1 MKKISLILISAILII
16 VTGSVG
22 CSFLP
27 VYAADS
33 VVDIN
38 VSSSG
43 GGKRKHHSDDVEMTE
58 KEKEIELSRANIEF
72 QEEELKKMQ
81 AAQAYQAPQTEAAVI
96 TPAVPE
102 NTENETVL
110 KPENST
116 ASKTASK
123 KSTEEPKTAGTDIP
137 IVPIAVLLFFT
148 DMMIVAVES
157 LGDFDDY
164 IRREHIE
171 KLVEKYKKG
180 GRLNRIAAR
189 IEISLCMFYS
199 SWRAGSER
207 RINRGNEV

>member
-1 MKKISLILISAILII
+1 MKKIGLILISAFLII
-16 VTGSVG
+16 ITGSVG
-22 CSFLP
+22 CSCLP

-58 KEKEIELSRANIEF
+58 KEKEIELSRANIAH

-81 AAQAYQAPQTEAAVI
+81 AAQAYQAPQTENAVI
-96 TPAVPE
+96 TPVVQE
-102 NTENETVL
+102 NTESEAVI
-110 KPENST
+110 KPEKS
-116 ASKTASK
+116 AASK
-123 KSTEEPKTAGTDIP
+123 KESQKSSEEPKTAGTDIP
-137 IVPIAVLLFFT
+137 IVPIAFLLLLT
-148 DMMIVAVES
+148 DMLIVTVES

-171 KLVEKYKKG
+171 KLVEKYNKG
-180 GRLNRIAAR
+180 GRLNRITAR

-199 SWRAGSER
+199 RWRARSGWSM
-207 RINRGNEV
+207 NSSNKA